1 MEEKRRKELEVKRD
15 ELEDAVSILHS
26 HIFCNEKRLQIEV
39 DIEKREEL
47 RQTIANQKKTLGE
60 DFYEL
65 LGVEHQLVILDQE
78 GNT

>member
-1 MEEKRRKELEVKRD
+1 MKEERRKKLEAKRD
-15 ELEDAVSILHS
+15 ELEEVVSTLHS

-47 RQTIANQKKTLGE
+47 RQTISNQKKTLGE

-65 LGVEHQLVILDQE
+65 LGVEHQLVLINE
-78 GNT
+78 EEK